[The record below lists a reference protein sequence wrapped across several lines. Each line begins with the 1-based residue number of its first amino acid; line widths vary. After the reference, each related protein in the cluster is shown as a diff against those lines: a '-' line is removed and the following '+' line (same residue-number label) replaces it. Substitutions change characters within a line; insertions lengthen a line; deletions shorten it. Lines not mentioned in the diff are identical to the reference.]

1 MQSVR
6 IMMTVPLIH
15 SEELEHNFECKLTL
29 LDDTNFSAIAKPI
42 KSETFSAIAK
52 PSENFSA
59 IAEPGRNN
67 ISSAN
72 RERRQ
77 DTCMIEIDLD
87 YLPENRVTCCENLR
101 QHCANF
107 KLRVSNAVHS
117 AYSNARSCFSSF
129 FYACC
134 DFAFILFD

>member
-29 LDDTNFSAIAKPI
+29 LDDTNFSAIAKPSN
-42 KSETFSAIAK
+42 SETFSAISK

-59 IAEPGRNN
+59 IAEPCQN

-72 RERRQ
+72 KERRQ
-77 DTCMIEIDLD
+77 ETCMIEIDLD

-101 QHCANF
+101 QHCANI

-117 AYSNARSCFSSF
+117 AYKNARSCFSSF

-134 DFAFILFD
+134 DFAFIIFD

>member
-1 MQSVR
+1 
-6 IMMTVPLIH
+6 MMTVPLIH
-15 SEELEHNFECKLTL
+15 SEELEHKFECKLTL

-42 KSETFSAIAK
+42 KSE
-52 PSENFSA
+52 NFGA
-59 IAEPGRNN
+59 IAEPCQNN

-77 DTCMIEIDLD
+77 DTYMIEIDLD
-87 YLPENRVTCCENLR
+87 YLPEKRVTCCEKLR
-101 QHCANF
+101 QHCTNI

-117 AYSNARSCFSSF
+117 AYKNARSCLSSF

-134 DFAFILFD
+134 DFAFIIFD

>member
-1 MQSVR
+1 
-6 IMMTVPLIH
+6 MTVPLIH

-29 LDDTNFSAIAKPI
+29 LDDTNFSAIAKP
-42 KSETFSAIAK
+42 SETFSAIA
-52 PSENFSA
+52 
-59 IAEPGRNN
+59 EPCQNN

-101 QHCANF
+101 QHCANI

-117 AYSNARSCFSSF
+117 AYSSARSCFSSF